1 MGQYD
6 EIMADGYTKGKVIHR
21 TKRSANKFA
30 VESRNAGIP
39 YRITRLTKGYR
50 VDRLF

>member
-30 VESRNAGIP
+30 AETHAAGIP
-39 YRITRLTKGYR
+39 YRITKLAKGYR
-50 VDRLF
+50 VDRKF